1 MNEKQ
6 TILLVDDSE
15 NDLLLMRMT
24 FKEAEFNNPLQEVHN
39 GEEAIAYVQGEGPY
53 SDRTKFPLPA
63 VVLLDL
69 NMPKKNG
76 FDVLDWVRTQPA
88 LKRITIIIL
97 TASRRSDD
105 VKQAYSLGVNSFL
118 VKPATIEKLVQ
129 MVGCL
134 RDWLHMNQ
142 VASLNGV
149 VRK

>member
-1 MNEKQ
+1 MDEIES
-6 TILLVDDSE
+6 ILLVEDNE
-15 NDLLLMRMT
+15 NDRMFMRHA
-24 FKEAEFNNPLQEVHN
+24 FKKTNFPWKVQELHD
-39 GEEAIAYVQGEGPY
+39 GEEAIAYLIGNDPY
-53 SDRTKFPLPA
+53 SDRSKFPLPA
-63 VVLLDL
+63 VMLLDL

-76 FDVLDWVRTQPA
+76 FEVLGWVRAQEA
-88 LKRITIIIL
+88 FKRLAIIIL

-142 VASLNGV
+142 VASLNDA